1 MANMQDIIDSWNVA
15 AVKEPEA
22 IHPFRNVSEL
32 AYWESG
38 RLQAQSMSHL
48 VNKDDVIL
56 DMGCGDGRV
65 AHAFHERGVSIIGAD
80 SSPQMLDRLQK
91 KCPGMETI
99 VSNGIDLPEVLET
112 TGLPKVDMLYCLA
125 VLIHHD
131 YESGEAM
138 VRGMAKAVK
147 PGGFLVLDWPT
158 ADLYKRAHQRT
169 WWCDVTV
176 WDGIWQDR
184 IATDAGLVR
193 CEDELM
199 WNVYRKV
206 GK

>member
-15 AVKEPEA
+15 AVKDPAA
-22 IHPFRNVSEL
+22 IHPFRSVSEH

-38 RLQAQSMSHL
+38 RLQAQAMSHL

-65 AHAFHERGVSIIGAD
+65 AHGFFERGISIIGAD
-80 SSPQMLDRLQK
+80 SSPEMLANLQK
-91 KCPGMETI
+91 KCPGIESVI
-99 VSNGIDLPEVLET
+99 SNGADLPEVLEN
-112 TGLPKVDMLYCLA
+112 TGLPQVDMLYCLA

-131 YESGEAM
+131 WKSGVAM
-138 VRGMAKAVK
+138 IQGMAQAVK
-147 PGGFLVLDWPT
+147 TGGFLVLDWPT
-158 ADLYKRAHQRT
+158 AQDTLARERT
-169 WWCDVTV
+169 WWCDVTT
-176 WDGIWQDR
+176 WDPKAQAA
-184 IATDAGLVR
+184 IADHCGLVR

>member
-15 AVKEPEA
+15 AVKDPAA
-22 IHPFRNVSEL
+22 IHPFRSVSEH

-38 RLQAQSMSHL
+38 RLQAQAMSHL

-65 AHAFHERGVSIIGAD
+65 AHGFYERGISIIGAD
-80 SSPQMLDRLQK
+80 SSPEMLARLQK
-91 KCPGMETI
+91 KCPGMETVI
-99 VSNGIDLPEVLET
+99 SNGADLPEVLES
-112 TGLPKVDMLYCLA
+112 TGLPQVDMLYCLA

-131 YESGEAM
+131 YESGAAM
-138 VRGMAKAVK
+138 VEGMAKSVK
-147 PGGFLVLDWPT
+147 TGGYLVLDWPY
-158 ADLYKRAHQRT
+158 ADMSKRPRERT

-176 WDGIWQDR
+176 WDGAVQHG
-184 IATDAGLVR
+184 IAKRAGLVR

>member
-15 AVKEPEA
+15 AVKAPEA
-22 IHPFRNVSEL
+22 IHPFRSVSEL

-38 RLQAQSMSHL
+38 RLQAQSMGHL
-48 VNKDDVIL
+48 VNKDDLIL

-65 AHAFHERGVSIIGAD
+65 AHGFYERGIDIIGAD
-80 SSPQMLDRLQK
+80 SSPEMLDRLQQ
-91 KCPGMETI
+91 KCPGI
-99 VSNGIDLPEVLET
+99 DCVISNGADLDVVLDET
-112 TGLPKVDMLYCLA
+112 GMGQVDMLYCLA

-158 ADLYKRAHQRT
+158 ADITRRAHERT

-176 WDGIWQDR
+176 WDAKAQED
-184 IATDAGLVR
+184 IAKDAGLVR

>member
-38 RLQAQSMSHL
+38 RLQAQSMGHL

-80 SSPQMLDRLQK
+80 SSEKMLERLQK

-99 VSNGIDLPEVLET
+99 ISNGADLPEVLEN

-131 YESGEAM
+131 WKSGVAM
-138 VRGMAKAVK
+138 IQGMAEAVK
-147 PGGFLVLDWPT
+147 PGGYLVLDWPT
-158 ADLYKRAHQRT
+158 ATDTLARERT
-169 WWCDVTV
+169 WWCDVTT
-176 WDGIWQDR
+176 WDAKAQAA
-184 IATDAGLVR
+184 IAEHCGLVR
-193 CEDELM
+193 CDDELM
-199 WNVYRKV
+199 WAVYRKV